1 MLVKAVGVAAIVFAS
16 TSFADVTAFK
26 LTLGKTT
33 VEEAKQTYWLT
44 PNGQN
49 SASKGPMFSVAPD
62 AIDFP
67 NIQGFNLV
75 FSENNTLSAIHVTL
89 PRSEFGDLR
98 PMLSQRYS
106 VVAEHLPFVGNRR
119 VTYEKDGVQI
129 ELNSPHL
136 SFDTTLVYATDEFHE
151 QVEVSMKEYEVALQ
165 QQRASA
171 L

>member
-1 MLVKAVGVAAIVFAS
+1 MLVKTVGLAAMVFAS
-16 TSFADVTAFK
+16 TSFADVSAFK

-33 VEEAKQTYWLT
+33 VEEAQQTYWLT
-44 PNGQN
+44 PTGQN

-75 FSENNTLSAIHVTL
+75 FSQNNTLSAIHITL
-89 PRSEFGDLR
+89 PRTEFADVR
-98 PMLSQRYS
+98 PMLSQRYT
-106 VVAEHLPFVGNRR
+106 VVAEQLPFVGNRR

-136 SFDTTLVYATDEFHE
+136 SFETTLLYATDEFHE
-151 QVEVSMKEYEVALQ
+151 QVEVMMKEYETALQ
-165 QQRASA
+165 QQRARA